1 MSIDNKKFPID
12 VDGSDVMSKVLL
24 DLLNAFPGLTN
35 KKIEF
40 SSLSED
46 SGIGFFPSSGA
57 VITSQKRDITDHVK
71 QNCSY
76 PFDIVYREAPVTEK
90 QRLRIK
96 EFLDTL
102 GKWLEKQP
110 VTINGKEH
118 KLESYPELSSD
129 SRTITS
135 INRTTPAYLNS
146 VLDDGVENWVLS
158 VNLRYDNE
166 FDL

>member
-1 MSIDNKKFPID
+1 MSTDNKKFPID
-12 VDGSDVMSKVLL
+12 VDGSDVISKVLL
-24 DLLNAFPGLTN
+24 DLLNTFPGLTN

-40 SSLSED
+40 SSLSEH

-71 QNCSY
+71 QTCSY
-76 PFDIVYREAPVTEK
+76 PFDIVYREAPTTEK

-110 VTINGKEH
+110 ITVNGQEH
-118 KLESYPELSSD
+118 KLDTYPELSSD

-146 VLDDGVENWVLS
+146 VLGDGIENWVIS
-158 VNLRYDNE
+158 INLRYDNE

>member
-1 MSIDNKKFPID
+1 MSTDNKKFPID
-12 VDGSDVMSKVLL
+12 VDGSDVISKVLL
-24 DLLNAFPGLTN
+24 DLLNTFPGLKN

-57 VITSQKRDITDHVK
+57 VITLQKRDITDHVK
-71 QNCSY
+71 QKCSY
-76 PFDIVYREAPVTEK
+76 PFDVVYREAPSTEK

-110 VTINGKEH
+110 VMVSGKEY
-118 KLESYPELSSD
+118 KLESYPVLSSD
-129 SRTITS
+129 NRAITS
-135 INRTTPAYLNS
+135 IDRTTPAYLSS
-146 VLDDGVENWVLS
+146 VIDDGIENWVLS
-158 VNLRYDNE
+158 VNLSYDNE

>member
-1 MSIDNKKFPID
+1 MSTDNKKFPID

-24 DLLNAFPGLTN
+24 NLLNTFPALDE

-40 SSLSED
+40 STLAED

-57 VITSQKRDITDHVK
+57 VVISQRRDITDHVW
-71 QNCSY
+71 QTCSY
-76 PFDIVYREAPVTEK
+76 PFDIVYRAAPTSEK

-102 GKWLEKQP
+102 GKWLERQP
-110 VTINGKEH
+110 VTINDQVC

-129 SRTITS
+129 SRIITAIS
-135 INRTTPAYLNS
+135 RTSPAYLSS
-146 VLDDGVENWVLS
+146 VFGDGVENWVIS
-158 VNLRYDNE
+158 ANLKYDNE

>member
-1 MSIDNKKFPID
+1 MPTDNKKFPID
-12 VDGSDVMSKVLL
+12 VDGSDVISKVLL

-71 QNCSY
+71 QKCSY
-76 PFDIVYREAPVTEK
+76 PFDIVYREAPSTEK

-96 EFLDTL
+96 EFLDSL

-110 VTINGKEH
+110 ITIGGEEY

-135 INRTTPAYLNS
+135 INRMTPAYLSS
-146 VLDDGVENWVLS
+146 VFDDGIENWVLS
-158 VNLRYDNE
+158 INLSYDNE